1 MNPRISKKMD
11 MVKEVFLRDRLRSNV
26 LQILEGDYYF
36 DDGKLKSGTPNLQL
50 LSESKKKKKKYKP
63 TKVVRIK
70 NNKGDFVDIGK
81 QKNEEPHSGMVE
93 FEPDDNSKLIQIGGL
108 SGWDEG
114 REILRK
120 YKRGKKRFRDFQEH
134 RSRIGYLKSPTRNY

>member
-1 MNPRISKKMD
+1 MNPKISRKMD
-11 MVKEVFLRDRLRSNV
+11 MVCEVFRRDKYRSN
-26 LQILEGDYYF
+26 ILRLLEEEWFHPLTRMEDYTTDEIY
-36 DDGKLKSGTPNLQL
+36 L
-50 LSESKKKKKKYKP
+50 LTESNKQKKYKG
-63 TKVVRIK
+63 KKVRIK
-70 NNKGDFVDIGK
+70 NNKGDFIDVGK
-81 QKNEEPHSGMVE
+81 QKNDEPDSEMVE

>member
-1 MNPRISKKMD
+1 MEDYTPDEIYLLT
-11 MVKEVFLRDRLRSNV
+11 ESN
-26 LQILEGDYYF
+26 
-36 DDGKLKSGTPNLQL
+36 KH
-50 LSESKKKKKKYKP
+50 KKYKG
-63 TKVVRIK
+63 KKVRIK
-70 NNKGDFVDIGK
+70 NNKGDFADVGK
-81 QKNEEPHSGMVE
+81 QKNDEPDSEMVE

-134 RSRIGYLKSPTRNY
+134 RSRFGI

>member
-1 MNPRISKKMD
+1 MNPKISRKMD
-11 MVKEVFLRDRLRSNV
+11 MVCEVFRRDKYRSN
-26 LQILEGDYYF
+26 ILRLLEEEWFHPLTRMEDYTTDEIY
-36 DDGKLKSGTPNLQL
+36 L
-50 LSESKKKKKKYKP
+50 LTESNKQKKYKG
-63 TKVVRIK
+63 KKVRIK
-70 NNKGDFVDIGK
+70 NNKGDFIDVGK
-81 QKNEEPHSGMVE
+81 QKNDEPDSEMVE

-134 RSRIGYLKSPTRNY
+134 RSRIGYLKSPIRNY

>member
-1 MNPRISKKMD
+1 MNPKISRKMD
-11 MVKEVFLRDRLRSNV
+11 MVCEVFRRDKYRSN
-26 LQILEGDYYF
+26 ILRLLEEEWFHPLTRMEDYTTDEIY
-36 DDGKLKSGTPNLQL
+36 L
-50 LSESKKKKKKYKP
+50 LTESNKQKKYKG
-63 TKVVRIK
+63 KKVRIK

-81 QKNEEPHSGMVE
+81 QKNDEPHSGMVE
-93 FEPDDNSKLIQIGGL
+93 FPPDDNSKLIQIGGL